1 MNNSPLSDLFGPIP
15 NKILYG
21 GVALSLLDTDDRTH
35 DTSEIMELYLVRP
48 QWQAALSLGVWFCR
62 AHKLADAD
70 LKLSASGQ
78 LTKKL
83 IWMRG
88 YNQLKL
94 DPLIAF
100 NKQEKP
106 QS

>member
-1 MNNSPLSDLFGPIP
+1 MANSPVKDLFGVVPS
-15 NKILYG
+15 NVLYG

-48 QWQAALSLGVWFCR
+48 QWQASMSLGIWFCN

-70 LKLSASGQ
+70 LKLAASGQ

-94 DPLIAF
+94 EPLIAY
-100 NKQEKP
+100 NKQEKRE
-106 QS
+106 S